1 MDFSK
6 LKFFIDTIQE
16 ASNVLVSLMVKPS
29 LKYDDVVNSMS
40 LDSSLFVSLNSEPE
54 RWCDEVLQ
62 RLKAYNTD
70 YLKYDLMETPKADM
84 KEKLQKY
91 FLLLSELDTKL
102 KRWGMYDPDK
112 YYKLISQTTNNDAK
126 SNELIPKLAGVFYQM
141 MNDMENLNSL
151 FDDVQENIKKINHN
165 PKVDKRRNVRDFFKD
180 TSLME
185 EVRKDVSGKTGATLV
200 SVFMKYIE
208 NGTLE
213 TFPPY
218 GSLVKDWNFPDDNRL
233 ENNYKQAK
241 KNKLL
246 KL

>member
-70 YLKYDLMETPKADM
+70 YLKYDLMETPKADTE
-84 KEKLQKY
+84 EKLQKF
-91 FLLLSELDTKL
+91 FLLLSELDTRL

-126 SNELIPKLAGVFYQM
+126 SNELIPKIAGVFYQM

-165 PKVDKRRNVRDFFKD
+165 PKVDKRSNVIDFFND
-180 TSLME
+180 ISRMD
-185 EVRKDVSGKTGATLV
+185 EVKNNVEGKTGVALSSAFINYIKNGV
-200 SVFMKYIE
+200 MKNY
-208 NGTLE
+208 
-213 TFPPY
+213 PSY
-218 GSLVKDWNFPDDNRL
+218 GSLVKDWGFPDDKRL

-241 KNKLL
+241 KNTL
-246 KL
+246 